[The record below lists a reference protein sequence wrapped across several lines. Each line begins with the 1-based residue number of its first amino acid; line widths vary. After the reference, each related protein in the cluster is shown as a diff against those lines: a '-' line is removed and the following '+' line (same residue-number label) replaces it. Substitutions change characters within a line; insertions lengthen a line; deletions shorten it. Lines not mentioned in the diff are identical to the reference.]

1 MQRLSVEILGK
12 MFQCKLTRCEI
23 NFLLCVSRYQDQ
35 GGYVRGIYYKDIA
48 EEMHSS
54 YPQFYAAMKALEAK
68 GFIRCEKNNYYDYD
82 IKILGND
89 YRQDVI
95 GQDAREN
102 LKKRPYINTRH
113 EIFYSQA
120 FLKMKPGAQLL
131 AMEFMGVT
139 RLNKGTYKIRVEN
152 FFSKYQEALEV
163 TKRTLRV
170 YLTQLRKF
178 FSIGIKDGLYWIRP
192 KVEVYQDGGNTEIDN
207 YNEQQIRTEC
217 RRNRIKIEDEKET
230 KEVRK
235 LFRQYG
241 RQAAAAG
248 KDILEIVLEGIRRS
262 IDPLEKLSASKPVLK
277 NRLVHK
283 WVRLLLEIEEGAGK
297 GQKVWENSRPTE
309 KNKNKFNN
317 FHQREYDFEALE
329 KALLN
334 A

>member
-1 MQRLSVEILGK
+1 MQRLSVEILK
-12 MFQCKLTRCEI
+12 NMFQSKLTRCEI
-23 NFLLCVSRYQDQ
+23 IFLLCVSRYQDQ
-35 GGYVRGIYYKDIA
+35 GGHVRGAYYKEIA
-48 EEMHSS
+48 GEMHSS
-54 YPQFYAAMKALEAK
+54 YPQFYAAMKSLEAK
-68 GFIRCEKNNYYDYD
+68 GFIRCEKNSYYDYD
-82 IKILGND
+82 ITILGND
-89 YRQDVI
+89 YRQDAI

-102 LKKRPYINTRH
+102 LKRRPYINTRH
-113 EIFYSQA
+113 EIFYSHA

-139 RLNKGTYKIRVEN
+139 RLNKGTYKIRIEK
-152 FFSKYQEALEV
+152 FFSKYQEALGV

-170 YLTQLRKF
+170 YLTQLRQF
-178 FSIGIKDGLYWIRP
+178 FSIGIKGGLYWIRP
-192 KVEVYQDGGNTEIDN
+192 KVEVYRDGGNTEIDN

-262 IDPLEKLSASKPVLK
+262 IDPFEKLAANKPVLK

-283 WVRLLLEIEEGAGK
+283 WVRLLLGIEEGAGK
-297 GQKVWENSRPTE
+297 EQKAGKASLPRG
-309 KNKNKFNN
+309 KDKFHN
-317 FHQREYDFEALE
+317 FHQRDYDFEALE

-334 A
+334 AE